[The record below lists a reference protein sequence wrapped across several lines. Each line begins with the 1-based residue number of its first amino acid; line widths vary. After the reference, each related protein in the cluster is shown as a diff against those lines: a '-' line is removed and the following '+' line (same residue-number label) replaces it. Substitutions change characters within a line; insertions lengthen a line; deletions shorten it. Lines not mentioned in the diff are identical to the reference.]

1 MAESSD
7 AITGKFDF
15 YDILGYL
22 VPGLVFL
29 GLATLPFGLIK
40 GIWPSTSLTGAVLY
54 LVGGHI
60 LGHILQ
66 GFLRAWE
73 TVPKI
78 SDKHGKMRNPSSV
91 LLDDDQPTLKRF
103 RTHISEL
110 AEKFWKIPHTDLLA
124 KSADAKHDAERDGAR
139 DAAFLQAR
147 NLLLQSKR
155 QTYTE
160 QFQGKYAL
168 MGGIAAAF
176 AVSALYYGGWARGLM
191 RQHKTWIDCVADSFS
206 YLIVLAIYFVILQI
220 FDMPIHDKS
229 RESKVWLWVFRV
241 ILVVMLGLGTFA
253 GGEVA
258 AIIPQKIADAP
269 KPAQTEKA
277 AEAQKGGATPS
288 VICCVAKSESSE
300 DSKASPSL
308 QIKNEATFML
318 VLALLAFVAA
328 VRCYGAYK
336 TFAKEFATSVW
347 RDFAN
352 YDLLDAAGAPGP
364 PGAPGSQGP
373 SGPPGPQEPTGTQ
386 ERQGSP
392 GTVGD
397 A

>member
-22 VPGLVFL
+22 IPGLVLL
-29 GLATLPFGLIK
+29 GLLYLPFGLIK
-40 GIWPSTSLTGAVLY
+40 GIWPSTNLTGAVLY
-54 LVGGHI
+54 LVGAHI
-60 LGHILQ
+60 LGHIVQ

-78 SDKHGKMRNPSSV
+78 SDKHCRMRNPSSV

-103 RTHISEL
+103 RTHIAEL

-124 KSADAKHDAERDGAR
+124 ENHDAARDAERDTAR

-168 MGGIAAAF
+168 MGGMAAAL
-176 AVSALYYGGWARGLM
+176 AVSALYYSGWALGLAPNCQSWADGRAHKLATLLVLLVVYMAVVQFISRWISKKEVQRGLNLLLLALLSLGVFLGGLAVVNIP
-191 RQHKTWIDCVADSFS
+191 HKN
-206 YLIVLAIYFVILQI
+206 
-220 FDMPIHDKS
+220 
-229 RESKVWLWVFRV
+229 
-241 ILVVMLGLGTFA
+241 
-253 GGEVA
+253 
-258 AIIPQKIADAP
+258 ADAP
-269 KPAQTEKA
+269 KPSQTEKA
-277 AEAQKGGATPS
+277 AETQKGGATPS
-288 VICCVAKSESSE
+288 VVCCVAKSESSE
-300 DSKASPSL
+300 DGKSSPGL
-308 QIKNEATFML
+308 QIEDKATFML
-318 VLALLAFVAA
+318 VLTLLAFAAA

-352 YDLLDAAGAPGP
+352 YDLLDAAGAQGP
-364 PGAPGSQGP
+364 PGPQGAPGPQGP
-373 SGPPGPQEPTGTQ
+373 SGPPGPQGPTGTQ
-386 ERQGSP
+386 ERPGSP